1 MRVTLNTGG
10 GQLPGANRPR
20 SIDVEKLGEAD
31 RAEFARLLAA
41 ARTEGAGAAAG
52 GAAGARDA
60 KSYTVTVEDGSGPT
74 VLRGSD
80 VHTTRAFE
88 GLLDWI
94 QRHA

>member
-1 MRVTLNTGG
+1 MRVTLTTGG

-41 ARTEGAGAAAG
+41 ARGEGAGASAG

-60 KSYTVTVEDGSGPT
+60 KSYTVTFDDGGGPT
-74 VLRGSD
+74 VLRGND
-80 VHTTRAFE
+80 VNMSRAFE

-94 QRHA
+94 QRHG